1 MMHPKYSMSFTSG
14 TLLYRESI
22 LIASL
27 FAELGEWTAARDRLV
42 AGNLL
47 QMRTPNASKRIVS
60 EIISRLRLLTP
71 AQIDLLLAGVQQE
84 QRFLLWLA
92 VCKRYAFI
100 RDFAVDVLHAKYNAL
115 DHDISHADYDVFYNN
130 KAEWHPEVDSVAP
143 STRSKG
149 RSVVFRMMREAQL
162 LTDDGQIIP
171 AILSPRLGQ
180 VVRDDDPALL
190 AIYPAPLPTPG
201 I

>member
-1 MMHPKYSMSFTSG
+1 MSFTSG

-42 AGNLL
+42 AENLL

-60 EIISRLRLLTP
+60 EVISRLRLLTP

-143 STRSKG
+143 STRGKG

-162 LTDDGQIIP
+162 LTDDGQIMP

-190 AIYPAPLPTPG
+190 TIYPAPLPTPG